1 VPGRGGGPV
10 VSLEGVRVDYPGVR
24 GPVLEVDM
32 LRLEGPGLVA
42 LTGPNGGG
50 KTTLL
55 RLLAGIL
62 TVFYNAR
69 VEGTVRVCG
78 VDPVGE
84 PGKIVGRAALLA
96 QDPKT
101 QVVTATPLL
110 EASLYWVLNGS
121 PPDVAV
127 GRAWR
132 VLDMLGLKSY
142 WDRHVSTLSSGLLER
157 AALAGVLSMDPCLL
171 LLDEPLSFLD
181 QPSSRRVLEILEEQA
196 RERLIIAATHDPR
209 LTSIAD
215 TVLVVDK
222 TVRTPDRPLTQ
233 ALHSTVGMPGATAS
247 GGGEVLV
254 AVEGLSV
261 SYPGASRPVVAGASL
276 EARAG
281 EITVLWGPN
290 GSGKTSI
297 LRALAGGGLAVRGRV
312 SVKGRRVYVPAD
324 PLLVFSRGRPCD
336 EPGWESP
343 PAWASHLS
351 CKPLLSM
358 SGGEL
363 RLAALALALQSGA
376 RVVLLDEPTTGLD
389 PWNKARVVSALRDIA
404 GRGAAVLAASHDP
417 VLRSVA
423 GRVYCVGDGRVWE
436 C

>member
-1 VPGRGGGPV
+1 MARHAGGPA
-10 VSLEGVRVDYPGVR
+10 VSLEGVRVEYPGTS
-24 GPVLEVDM
+24 GPVLDISKLE
-32 LRLEGPGLVA
+32 LEGPGLVA

-55 RLLAGIL
+55 RLLAGVL

-78 VDPVGE
+78 VDPLDE
-84 PGKIVGRAALLA
+84 PEKIIGRVALLA

-101 QVVTATPLL
+101 QVVSATPLL

-121 PPDVAV
+121 PPDVAA
-127 GRAWR
+127 GRAWQ
-132 VLDMLGLKSY
+132 VLGMLGLESY
-142 WDRHVSTLSSGLLER
+142 WDKHVATLSSGLLER
-157 AALAGVLSMDPCLL
+157 TALAGVLSMDPCLL

-181 QPSSRRVLEILEEQA
+181 EPSSSRVLEVLEEQA
-196 RERLIIAATHDPR
+196 QERLIIAATHDPR

-222 TVRTPDRPLTQ
+222 TVRTPNMPLPQ
-233 ALHSTVGMPGATAS
+233 SLHSALEIPGRTSAGS
-247 GGGEVLV
+247 GEVLV
-254 AVEGLSV
+254 AVERLNI
-261 SYPGASRPVVAGASL
+261 SYPGSSQPVVAGASL

-281 EITVLWGPN
+281 ELTVLWGPN

-297 LRALAGGGLAVRGRV
+297 LRALAGGGLASGGRV
-312 SVKGRRVYVPAD
+312 HIRGRRVYVPAD

-336 EPGWESP
+336 EPGWTNP
-343 PAWASHLS
+343 PVWASHLS
-351 CKPLLSM
+351 CRPLLSM

-363 RLAALALALQSGA
+363 RLAALGLALQSGA

-389 PWNKARVVSALRDIA
+389 PWNKARTISALRDIT

-423 GRVYCVGDGRVWE
+423 DRVYCVGDGKVWE